1 MAIETELKFMVTDKA
16 LFKKIAA
23 LKEIAGYQTIDRG
36 LQKITDNCF
45 DTPDNMLFSGKIVF
59 RLRVL
64 DHKSVLTF
72 KTHKKSTGSFY
83 QRIEIESETEAS
95 VKDITSGNLPDLPP
109 VKALYEKVGNIP
121 LSVNLKTE
129 NHRHSI
135 LLTYKNT
142 PHYELVLDDVTFTG
156 PCGTA
161 KVKELE
167 VESLFDTDNDLKAIG
182 AWLKKRFD
190 LKPAGP
196 SKYILGMELVGKV

>member
-1 MAIETELKFMVTDKA
+1 MAIETELKFTVTDKA
-16 LFKKIAA
+16 IFKKIAA
-23 LKEIAGYQTIDRG
+23 LNEIAGYGTIDRG

-45 DTPDNMLFSGKIVF
+45 DTPDNRLFNGKIVF

-95 VKDITSGNLPDLPP
+95 IEDIISGNLPDLPP
-109 VKALYEKVGNIP
+109 VKALRKTVGNVP
-121 LSVNLKTE
+121 LKVNLKTE
-129 NHRHSI
+129 NRRHSI

-156 PCGTA
+156 PRGTA

-167 VESLFDTDNDLKAIG
+167 IESLFDTDNDLKAIG

-196 SKYILGMELVGKV
+196 SKYILGMELVGDI